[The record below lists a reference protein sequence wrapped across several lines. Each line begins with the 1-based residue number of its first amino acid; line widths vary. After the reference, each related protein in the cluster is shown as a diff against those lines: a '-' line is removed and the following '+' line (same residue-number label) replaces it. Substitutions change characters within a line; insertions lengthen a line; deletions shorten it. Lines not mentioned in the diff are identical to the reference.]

1 MVQTEPEEMNQIQNF
16 KKLQWTVYQN
26 PRAAEEDA
34 QRTRTR
40 KRVQAERIREEVQ
53 VEDTPGGFLM
63 GWDKGQRSL

>member
-1 MVQTEPEEMNQIQNF
+1 MVQTEPEEMNQKNS
-16 KKLQWTVYQN
+16 KKLQWTVCQN

-63 GWDKGQRSL
+63 GWDKGQ